1 MLNYNELKPGTF
13 IILDNSPWEVLEFE
27 FLRMQQRKPVS
38 KTKLRNIE
46 TGSIQEKTFHQSDK
60 IQEADL
66 SKDEIKFLY
75 NHRDEYWFVDI
86 DDPSKRFQLPI
97 EKIGDRSSFLS
108 SNMIVTALKFNDK
121 IVGINLPIKA
131 EYKVVEAPPAVK
143 GNTAQGGNKTVVIES
158 GAKIQTPM
166 FINEGDIIRVN
177 TETGQYVE
185 RVEKTNE

>member
-13 IILDNSPWEVLEFE
+13 IIIDNSPWEVLEFE

-38 KTKLRNIE
+38 KTKLRNVE

-86 DDPSKRFQLPI
+86 DNPSKRFKLPI
-97 EKIGDRSSFLS
+97 EKIGDKSPFLS
-108 SNMIVTALKFNDK
+108 SNMIVTALKFDGK

-131 EYKVVEAPPAVK
+131 EYKVVEAAPAVK

-158 GAKIQTPM
+158 GAKVQTPL

-177 TETGQYVE
+177 TETGQYDE